1 MSSAICFNLDQSKM
15 LSSDNG
21 LIVPIYI
28 WNSFTGKL
36 FYITEKKR
44 SLVLVLRANI
54 DAFSIEEFE
63 DVLIR

>member
-36 FYITEKKR
+36 FYITEKKK
-44 SLVLVLRANI
+44 VTCIGFACKY
-54 DAFSIEEFE
+54 
-63 DVLIR
+63 